1 MLGRAM
7 ASGPFLGPATV
18 AQDLNLERKL
28 DGLVAKFP
36 VLGFQSLEQIPI
48 VTPFS
53 TPGIRL
59 RTGPAGPASWRT
71 EEDFL
76 PLDRVARA
84 IPLIEDSPQISW
96 LRTALS
102 PTEQPCSPMRTRRN
116 VRAIPPSTTLR
127 GRK

>member
-59 RTGPAGPASWRT
+59 RTGPAGPRKL
-71 EEDFL
+71 ENGRGFL
-76 PLDRVARA
+76 AAR
-84 IPLIEDSPQISW
+84 
-96 LRTALS
+96 
-102 PTEQPCSPMRTRRN
+102 
-116 VRAIPPSTTLR
+116 
-127 GRK
+127 